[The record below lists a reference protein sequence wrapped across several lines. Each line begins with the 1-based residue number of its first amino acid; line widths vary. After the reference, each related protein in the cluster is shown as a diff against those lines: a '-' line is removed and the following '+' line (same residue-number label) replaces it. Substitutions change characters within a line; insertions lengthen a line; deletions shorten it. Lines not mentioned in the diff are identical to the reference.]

1 MKTIHNIKTKVQ
13 ILLFA
18 FITGFAFVACQEKN
32 GSLGMDIIPPNEQ
45 ITVVSITDK
54 TSSDSYYEKD
64 SPIRVDEPS
73 GVILGTLNDPVF
85 GQTTGAIA
93 TQLRLI
99 SKPEVN
105 GTSKLDSAVLLVAYR
120 SVYGDTLTP
129 QTFTVKELNSDL
141 FKDKAYMSSF
151 DVSSLA
157 SDNIIGTGTLK
168 PHLSIKTDKD
178 TLTQVLR
185 IPVSADYAN
194 KVLSLWDKKT
204 DDGHLVFDDNKYLIQ
219 ELKGIYIEPQ
229 AIPGN
234 RKGALI
240 KTNKK
245 YTTKVGSS
253 SYTVDLRTRMII
265 YAKTEVSDDSTDD
278 PNDTKTVQKTISLYS
293 TEYSA
298 TVPKMTHDYSGTA
311 LEQELGNDRST
322 SKHLFVQP
330 NEGIRSVVKLNKLDE
345 LKKLWT
351 ANGWINT
358 KEDENEDKENNTNNE
373 DKIFINKARLNLYVD
388 TLASDHK
395 TLALPSTITLRYNS
409 KDSEDGDL
417 RDSENGKYIA
427 GTFDKTIGAYVFN
440 LTNYVSDYM
449 HDKEDNNNLYVIPY
463 YRVSSTERAVLFSND
478 SEKGIELEILYTKKG
493 NLESTK

>member
-157 SDNIIGTGTLK
+157 SDNIIGTGTFK
-168 PHLSIKTDKD
+168 PHLSIKKNKD

-185 IPVSADYAN
+185 IPVSAEYAN

-219 ELKGIYIEPQ
+219 ALKGIYIEPQ

-240 KTNKK
+240 KTNKTYK
-245 YTTKVGSS
+245 KKINSK
-253 SYTVDLRTRMII
+253 TVTIDLRTRMII

-330 NEGIRSVVKLNKLDE
+330 NEGIRSIVKLNKLDE
-345 LKKLWT
+345 LKDLWVDQK
-351 ANGWINT
+351 GWI
-358 KEDENEDKENNTNNE
+358 KPGDDNTNNE

-440 LTNYVSDYM
+440 LTKYVSDYM
-449 HDKEDNNNLYVIPY
+449 HDKEDNNPLYVIPY